1 MRLPILAV
9 LAAIALYAGG
19 DTADFTGSYT
29 RTSHKGGSI
38 MKVGT
43 STELQVVQSAV
54 AIEVTRVIDGSAN
67 TYKVKLDGSETPLE
81 MAGVQKAS
89 CAARVKGKTLT
100 VDIHATMAVQPK
112 SPPMELHAREKW
124 TLSPDGKTLTVHGEA
139 NSPSVPPSVQI
150 IQPWTEVYA
159 RN

>member
-1 MRLPILAV
+1 MRLPILAILTV
-9 LAAIALYAGG
+9 IALCGA

-38 MKVGT
+38 MKIGT
-43 STELQVVQSAV
+43 STELQVIQTAV
-54 AIEVTRVIDGSAN
+54 AIEVTRVIDGSPN
-67 TYKVKLDGSETPLE
+67 TYKVKLDGSQTPLDI
-81 MAGVQKAS
+81 AGVSKAS
-89 CAARVKGKTLT
+89 CAARVKGKTLI
-100 VDIHATMAVQPK
+100 VDIYATTAFQPN
-112 SPPMELHAREKW
+112 SPPIQLHAREKW

-139 NSPSVPPSVQI
+139 DSPNVPPSMQI